1 MEEIRQ
7 KTLNALYGAIESSSV
22 KSDDIMGLLSI
33 ISKRYLYTFMSN
45 KVTEAVLK
53 DIYNSNRQDEY
64 LEFISEFHSSLILE
78 GLTNDQ
84 LVDIAASSCGL
95 FQNSPVD
102 KEIQPMT
109 NGGLNRPS
117 VFSSVLFILR
127 MNMKYAFNYLMKKE
141 EENVKRRIH

>member
-7 KTLNALYGAIESSSV
+7 KTLNAVYGAIESSSV

-78 GLTNDQ
+78 GLSNEQ
-84 LVDIAASSCGL
+84 LAAIATSSCEL
-95 FQNSPVD
+95 FRNGPVD
-102 KEIQPMT
+102 REILSMT
-109 NGGLNRPS
+109 NGGLNNPS
-117 VFSSVLFILR
+117 VFNSVLFILR
-127 MNMKYAFNYLMKKE
+127 MNMKYAFNYLRKKE
-141 EENVKRRIH
+141 EENV

>member
-7 KTLNALYGAIESSSV
+7 KTLNAVYGAIESSSV
-22 KSDDIMGLLSI
+22 KSDDINGLLSI

-45 KVTEAVLK
+45 KVMEAVLK

-78 GLTNDQ
+78 GLTNEHI
-84 LVDIAASSCGL
+84 VDIAASSCGL
-95 FQNSPVD
+95 FKNSPVD
-102 KEIQPMT
+102 KEILPMT
-109 NGGLNRPS
+109 NGGLFAPS

-127 MNMKYAFNYLMKKE
+127 MNMRYAFNYLKKKE